1 MSTAATERRILVVED
16 EALVA
21 MLVEDALMDA
31 GFAVIGPA
39 RTVAQALELLK
50 ADPPDAA
57 VLDLNLAGENS
68 LAVAEAL
75 AARGIP
81 FLVATGYGA
90 AGLPPHLKHVPVLP
104 KPYDPAD
111 LTVVIDRLCAAEK

>member
-1 MSTAATERRILVVED
+1 MSSAATERRILVVED

-21 MLVEDALMDA
+21 MLVEDALLDA

-39 RTVAQALELLK
+39 RTVSQALEMLQAEL
-50 ADPPDAA
+50 PDAA
-57 VLDLNLAGENS
+57 VLDLNLGGENS
-68 LAVAEAL
+68 VSVADAL

-90 AGLPPHLKHVPVLP
+90 AGLPAHLKHIPVLP
-104 KPYDPAD
+104 KPDDPAD
-111 LTVVIDRLCAAEK
+111 LTVAIDRLCAAAK

>member
-1 MSTAATERRILVVED
+1 MAATQRRILVVED

-21 MLVEDALMDA
+21 MLVEDALIDA

-39 RTVAQALELLK
+39 RSVSQALELLK
-50 ADPPDAA
+50 AEPLDAA
-57 VLDLNLAGENS
+57 VLDLNLGGENS
-68 LAVAEAL
+68 VSVADAL

-90 AGLPPHLKHVPVLP
+90 AGLPAHLKHIPVLP

-111 LTVVIDRLCAAEK
+111 LTVVLERLCNGAA